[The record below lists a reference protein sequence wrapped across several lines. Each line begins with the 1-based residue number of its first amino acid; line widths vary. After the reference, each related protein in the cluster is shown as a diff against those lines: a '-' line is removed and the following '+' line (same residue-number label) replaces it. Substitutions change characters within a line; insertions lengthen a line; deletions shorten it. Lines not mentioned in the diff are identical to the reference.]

1 MAVDEHGLP
10 HGSWAQVRYRTVGE
24 MSCTGAVESSA
35 ATLEEVVRREIAAAE
50 VTERRQTRPD
60 ER

>member
-10 HGSWAQVRYRTVGE
+10 HGAQVRYRTVGE

-35 ATLEEVVRREIAAAE
+35 ATLEEGVRREIAAAE

>member
-24 MSCTGAVESSA
+24 MSCTGPVESSA
-35 ATLEEVVRREIAAAE
+35 ATLEEVVRREIA
-50 VTERRQTRPD
+50 RRQWA
-60 ER
+60 E